1 MTMDNGHYRFQKK
14 QARLEGVQGVLPL
27 QARKDIQV
35 EEQIYEGQTYY
46 TAKDPLTLRYYRMK
60 ELEYFIF
67 TLLDGTREV
76 KDIQAAVE
84 ERFGG
89 LKVSEGQIKE
99 FIIMLRNFNFLE
111 TFGPHS
117 YNLLYQRVSFKKW
130 AKIKQ
135 TLMSFFF
142 IKIPLVN
149 PDRFLNR
156 VYPHLKFICTR
167 RFFHIWLLFM
177 AIFFFIV
184 LTNSGEFFHQITGF
198 FNLKNLA
205 LVWVAIMIIKTLH
218 EVGHSLICKH
228 YGGEVHELG
237 LLFIVLTPWMYVN
250 VSDAWIF
257 QKSRQRFLVTVA
269 GLMTE
274 LLAASFAAILWW
286 LTRPG
291 VLNSLCY
298 NIVIVCSVDN
308 ILRNAN
314 PLLRYDGYYALSDF
328 LEVPNLRIR
337 AFGYLKV
344 LLKKYLL
351 RIPIPDS
358 DEDKVVSPRRKW
370 IYLIYGP
377 LSFVYLNFIILAIAG
392 FIGKKF
398 FMLGLFLAGLMIFNS
413 FILPVKKGLAFAFR
427 NRAQMGYGRPVF
439 IGAALLP
446 VAILI
451 FLCFYQAPLRVVSPC
466 SVEPM
471 DYAVVRTEG
480 AGFLEKILCDQGDR
494 VKKGQVLALLINP
507 ELMMNYER
515 LQVARAGLLQ
525 TKRKALG
532 LNKYV
537 DYDQAELEIGKI
549 EKEIGK
555 LKEKIE
561 KLKILSQQEGTILT
575 PNLKER
581 IGDFLREGEIFCE
594 TGYVGDLQVRVI
606 IPEEDFSEI
615 KKGLRVDLKV
625 YAYVNRIF
633 QGEVMDISP
642 VKIENLENLA
652 LSSKFGGTFPTE
664 KVTKSGE
671 MPKFPLFQVT
681 MRINNP
687 GYLLKPGMTGI
698 SKIYSE
704 RRPLIVLLWNKILRL
719 IKPERILIL

>member
-1 MTMDNGHYRFQKK
+1 MDIQKK

-27 QARKDIQV
+27 QARKDIQI
-35 EEQIYEGQTYY
+35 EEQIYEGKTFY

-60 ELEYFIF
+60 DLEYFIF

-76 KDIQAAVE
+76 KDIQDEVE
-84 ERFGG
+84 KKFGG

-111 TFGPHS
+111 TFGPQS
-117 YNLLYQRVSFKKW
+117 YSLLYQRRGQKRW

-135 TLMSFFF
+135 KFMSFFF
-142 IKIPLVN
+142 ITVPLVD
-149 PDRFLNR
+149 PDRFFNR
-156 VYPHLKFICTR
+156 IYPHLKFIFTR

-177 AIFFFIV
+177 AIFFFII
-184 LTNSGEFFHQITGF
+184 LTHSGEFFHQITGF

-218 EVGHSLICKH
+218 EVGHSLLCKH

-237 LLFIVLTPWMYVN
+237 ILFIVLTPWMYVN

-286 LTRPG
+286 ITRPG

-314 PLLRYDGYYALSDF
+314 PLLRYDGYYALGDF
-328 LEVPNLRIR
+328 LEIPNLRIR
-337 AFGYLKV
+337 AFGYLKL

-351 RIPIPDS
+351 RVPIPDT
-358 DEDKVVSPRRKW
+358 DPDKETSRRRKW
-370 IYLIYGP
+370 IFLIYGP

-398 FMLGLFLAGLMIFNS
+398 FILGLFLAGMMIFRS
-413 FILPVKKGLAFAFR
+413 FLMPIQKGVAFAFR
-427 NRAQMGYGRPVF
+427 SRAQMGHGRPVL
-439 IGAALLP
+439 IGAAFLP
-446 VAILI
+446 VAFVI
-451 FLCFYQAPLRVVSPC
+451 FLLTYQVHLKVVSPC

-480 AGFLEKILCDQGDR
+480 AGFLEKLLCDQGDR
-494 VKKGQVLALLINP
+494 VKRNQVLALLKNQ
-507 ELMMNYER
+507 ELMTQYEKLR
-515 LQVARAGLLQ
+515 ISHAGLLQ

-532 LNKYV
+532 LSKHV
-537 DYDQAELEIGKI
+537 DYDQVEFEIGKI
-549 EKEIGK
+549 EKEIEK

-561 KLKILSQQEGTILT
+561 KLTVLALKDGIILT
-575 PNLKER
+575 SNLKER
-581 IGDFLREGEIFCE
+581 IGDFLGEGEVFCE
-594 TGYVGDLQVRVI
+594 MGFLEGAQVRVI
-606 IPEEDFSEI
+606 ISEEDFSEI
-615 KKGLRVDLKV
+615 KEGLQVELKA
-625 YAYVNRIF
+625 YAYAEKIF

-642 VKIENLENLA
+642 VRVENLENLA
-652 LSSKFGGTFPTE
+652 LSSKFGGTLPTE
-664 KVTKSGE
+664 KLSKAGE
-671 MPKFPLFQVT
+671 MPKLPFFQVT
-681 MRINNP
+681 MRIDNP
-687 GYLLKPGMTGI
+687 GHLLKPGMTGI
-698 SKIYSE
+698 SKIYCE
-704 RRPLIVLLWNKILRL
+704 RKSLIVLLYNKILRL

>member
-1 MTMDNGHYRFQKK
+1 MDTQKK

-35 EEQIYEGQTYY
+35 EEQIYEGKTFY

-76 KDIQAAVE
+76 KDIQDEVGKK
-84 ERFGG
+84 FGG

-111 TFGPHS
+111 TFGPQS
-117 YNLLYQRVSFKKW
+117 YGLLYQRRGQKRW

-135 TLMSFFF
+135 KFMSFFF
-142 IKIPLVN
+142 ITVPLVD
-149 PDRFLNR
+149 PDRFFNR
-156 VYPHLKFICTR
+156 IYPHLKFIFTR

-177 AIFFFIV
+177 AIFFFIII
-184 LTNSGEFFHQITGF
+184 THSGEFFHQITGF

-218 EVGHSLICKH
+218 EVGHSLLCKH

-237 LLFIVLTPWMYVN
+237 ILFIVLTPWMYVN

-274 LLAASFAAILWW
+274 LLAASVAAILWW

-314 PLLRYDGYYALSDF
+314 PLLRYDGYYALGDF
-328 LEVPNLRIR
+328 LEIPNLRIR
-337 AFGYLKV
+337 AFGYLKL

-351 RIPIPDS
+351 RVPIPDT
-358 DEDKVVSPRRKW
+358 DPDKETSRRRKW
-370 IYLIYGP
+370 IFLIYGP

-398 FMLGLFLAGLMIFNS
+398 FILGLFLAGMMIFRS
-413 FILPVKKGLAFAFR
+413 FLMPIQKGVAFAFR
-427 NRAQMGYGRPVF
+427 SRAQMGHGRPVL
-439 IGAALLP
+439 IGVALLP
-446 VAILI
+446 VAFIV
-451 FLCFYQAPLRVVSPC
+451 FLFTYRVPLKVVSPC
-466 SVEPM
+466 SVEPT

-480 AGFLEKILCDQGDR
+480 QGFLEKILCDQGDR
-494 VKKGQVLALLINP
+494 VKRDQVLALLKNQ
-507 ELMMNYER
+507 ELIVQYEK
-515 LQVARAGLLQ
+515 LQISHASLLQ

-532 LNKYV
+532 LGKHV
-537 DYDQAELEIGKI
+537 DYDQAEFEIGKI
-549 EKEIGK
+549 EKEIEK
-555 LKEKIE
+555 LKEKLE
-561 KLKILSQQEGTILT
+561 KLKVLALKNGIILT
-575 PNLKER
+575 SNLKER
-581 IGDFLREGEIFCE
+581 IGSFLAEGAVFCE
-594 TGYVGDLQVRVI
+594 MGYLEGAQVRVI
-606 IPEEDFSEI
+606 ISEDDFSEI
-615 KKGLRVDLKV
+615 KEGLPVELKV
-625 YAYVNRIF
+625 YAFAERIF
-633 QGEVMDISP
+633 HGEVMDISP
-642 VKIENLENLA
+642 VRVENLENLA
-652 LSSKFGGTFPTE
+652 LSSKFGGTLPTE
-664 KVTKSGE
+664 KLSKAGE
-671 MPKFPLFQVT
+671 MPKLPFFQVT
-681 MRINNP
+681 MRIDNP
-687 GYLLKPGMTGI
+687 GRLLKPGMTGI
-698 SKIYSE
+698 SKIYCE
-704 RRPLIVLLWNKILRL
+704 RRSLIVLLWNKILRL